1 MRLEWKNNNE
11 RSILKKEVVEAI
23 VENKEIKYPIRE

>member
-11 RSILKKEVVEAI
+11 RIILKKEVVGAI